1 MAKAH
6 KPDVTTKAPT
16 RQMWRRS
23 LGVLVVLV
31 GFCFSAI
38 IGQLVILQIV
48 QTDEWQKRAV
58 AQQMSDSVISPNRGA
73 IYDTNM
79 NKLAESKLVWTV
91 IMSPKNIADEDTRVL
106 IADELSQML
115 EVNRDKLYQSTT
127 KVNSEYE
134 VVKKK
139 IERSVVE
146 TLTVWAQENSLTNVF
161 RIIPDYKR
169 VYPYGSLASCVLG
182 FIGTDNYGLYGLE
195 AKYNDVLAGKP
206 GRIVTAKN
214 GWGDELP
221 TTLKYE
227 KTVDAQDGNSL
238 VLTIDQTVQ
247 HYVEKY
253 LEVAVKEN
261 ALGNRGGA
269 IVMDV
274 NTGAIVA
281 MATKGDFDLNNPF
294 EVADPDQAA
303 AIALLA
309 QDEQSKAVQDA
320 LAKQWVNKPV
330 SEYYEPGSV
339 FKAFTTSMALE
350 EGVINEKSTF
360 QCNGYMTIGGRIMRC
375 HIHGSH
381 GLQTLPEAISHSCN
395 PAFFQIGLKVG
406 SQLYYKYFT
415 GFGFTESTG
424 IDMLSEAPIPSVL
437 YHSEEELR
445 GQVYLAASSIGQTF
459 KVTPIQMITAMSAV
473 ANGGRLMQP
482 YVVQQILDA
491 DGNVIKNT
499 SPTVK
504 RQVISEETS
513 KRVCAMLEGVVDGG
527 GGKNAYIA
535 GYRLA
540 GKTGTSVKTDQA
552 GADDTGKDVIA
563 SFCGFAPADNPQYA
577 VLVLLDEPHGEYRY
591 GGTIAAP
598 VAGKI
603 FTDVLPYLGV
613 EPKYTAEEVASMNR
627 TTPNVEGKSV
637 KEACVMIENSK
648 LTAKVI
654 GDGTNI
660 VRQVPAAGKSI
671 PKGGTVVLYTEDS
684 GEEKMVT
691 VPDFSRKTLSQVN
704 SLAVNA
710 GLNVQI
716 AGVGIETGEAKS
728 SEQSIAAGEK
738 VPLGTVIK
746 VTFIHEDQ
754 IE

>member
-238 VLTIDQTVQ
+238 VLTID
-247 HYVEKY
+247 
-253 LEVAVKEN
+253 
-261 ALGNRGGA
+261 
-269 IVMDV
+269 
-274 NTGAIVA
+274 
-281 MATKGDFDLNNPF
+281 
-294 EVADPDQAA
+294 
-303 AIALLA
+303 
-309 QDEQSKAVQDA
+309 
-320 LAKQWVNKPV
+320 
-330 SEYYEPGSV
+330 
-339 FKAFTTSMALE
+339 
-350 EGVINEKSTF
+350 
-360 QCNGYMTIGGRIMRC
+360 
-375 HIHGSH
+375 
-381 GLQTLPEAISHSCN
+381 
-395 PAFFQIGLKVG
+395 
-406 SQLYYKYFT
+406 
-415 GFGFTESTG
+415 
-424 IDMLSEAPIPSVL
+424 
-437 YHSEEELR
+437 
-445 GQVYLAASSIGQTF
+445 
-459 KVTPIQMITAMSAV
+459 
-473 ANGGRLMQP
+473 
-482 YVVQQILDA
+482 
-491 DGNVIKNT
+491 
-499 SPTVK
+499 
-504 RQVISEETS
+504 
-513 KRVCAMLEGVVDGG
+513 
-527 GGKNAYIA
+527 
-535 GYRLA
+535 
-540 GKTGTSVKTDQA
+540 
-552 GADDTGKDVIA
+552 
-563 SFCGFAPADNPQYA
+563 
-577 VLVLLDEPHGEYRY
+577 
-591 GGTIAAP
+591 
-598 VAGKI
+598 
-603 FTDVLPYLGV
+603 
-613 EPKYTAEEVASMNR
+613 
-627 TTPNVEGKSV
+627 
-637 KEACVMIENSK
+637 
-648 LTAKVI
+648 
-654 GDGTNI
+654 
-660 VRQVPAAGKSI
+660 
-671 PKGGTVVLYTEDS
+671 
-684 GEEKMVT
+684 
-691 VPDFSRKTLSQVN
+691 
-704 SLAVNA
+704 
-710 GLNVQI
+710 
-716 AGVGIETGEAKS
+716 
-728 SEQSIAAGEK
+728 
-738 VPLGTVIK
+738 
-746 VTFIHEDQ
+746 
-754 IE
+754 

>member
-1 MAKAH
+1 
-6 KPDVTTKAPT
+6 
-16 RQMWRRS
+16 
-23 LGVLVVLV
+23 
-31 GFCFSAI
+31 
-38 IGQLVILQIV
+38 
-48 QTDEWQKRAV
+48 
-58 AQQMSDSVISPNRGA
+58 
-73 IYDTNM
+73 
-79 NKLAESKLVWTV
+79 
-91 IMSPKNIADEDTRVL
+91 
-106 IADELSQML
+106 
-115 EVNRDKLYQSTT
+115 
-127 KVNSEYE
+127 
-134 VVKKK
+134 
-139 IERSVVE
+139 
-146 TLTVWAQENSLTNVF
+146 
-161 RIIPDYKR
+161 
-169 VYPYGSLASCVLG
+169 
-182 FIGTDNYGLYGLE
+182 
-195 AKYNDVLAGKP
+195 
-206 GRIVTAKN
+206 
-214 GWGDELP
+214 
-221 TTLKYE
+221 
-227 KTVDAQDGNSL
+227 
-238 VLTIDQTVQ
+238 
-247 HYVEKY
+247 
-253 LEVAVKEN
+253 
-261 ALGNRGGA
+261 
-269 IVMDV
+269 
-274 NTGAIVA
+274 
-281 MATKGDFDLNNPF
+281 
-294 EVADPDQAA
+294 
-303 AIALLA
+303 
-309 QDEQSKAVQDA
+309 
-320 LAKQWVNKPV
+320 
-330 SEYYEPGSV
+330 
-339 FKAFTTSMALE
+339 
-350 EGVINEKSTF
+350 
-360 QCNGYMTIGGRIMRC
+360 
-375 HIHGSH
+375 
-381 GLQTLPEAISHSCN
+381 
-395 PAFFQIGLKVG
+395 
-406 SQLYYKYFT
+406 
-415 GFGFTESTG
+415 
-424 IDMLSEAPIPSVL
+424 
-437 YHSEEELR
+437 
-445 GQVYLAASSIGQTF
+445 
-459 KVTPIQMITAMSAV
+459 MITAMSAV

-660 VRQVPAAGKSI
+660 VRQVPEAGKSI